1 MNNNSLKP
9 CPFCGGNGVRK
20 LIKPYRKIKG
30 RGQSYLAIIG
40 CETIGCTVEVS
51 QAGFTREDAWNY
63 AESRWNNR
71 ATKGTVRMND
81 IEKAIEILK
90 RKTTIPNKD
99 ESWTDID
106 KAYDAAISAL
116 EAQQTNSWVPVTERL
131 PEAEKEVE
139 VTIERRMKNKT
150 FRFTCRAFYEDGTI
164 WSEDSGYGWGDFDD
178 MEYDEEREDY
188 KISKGWFE
196 AVTYAEEFAVIG
208 DFVVAWRPISE
219 PWKEKAYE
227 DNSER

>member
-1 MNNNSLKP
+1 
-9 CPFCGGNGVRK
+9 
-20 LIKPYRKIKG
+20 
-30 RGQSYLAIIG
+30 
-40 CETIGCTVEVS
+40 
-51 QAGFTREDAWNY
+51 
-63 AESRWNNR
+63 
-71 ATKGTVRMND
+71 MND

-139 VTIERRMKNKT
+139 ATTERRMGDKT
-150 FRFTCRAFYEDGTI
+150 FRLTCRAFYEDGTI
-164 WSEDSGYGWGDFDD
+164 WSDDSGYCWGNFDD
-178 MEYDEEREDY
+178 AEYDEEHGDY

-196 AVTYAEEFAVIG
+196 AVTYAEEFRAID
-208 DFVVAWRPISE
+208 DFVIAWHPLPE
-219 PWKEKAYE
+219 PWKEE
-227 DNSER
+227 